1 MSKAYNFDWQIEVP
15 TRLLK
20 GDYFDRWD
28 EENGSLEQNCLF
40 RVDSYGFFIYWQSE
54 GRDGQVIELSQVSD
68 IRPGKGKF
76 SIALV
81 CISSFESFSSIGS
94 QNWSW
99 SHGEFIG
106 LRTWKHWW
114 TNSDNLQWY
123 WFRTNQSHE
132 YHRCRSGDRKS
143 MTFDAYEND
152 LESEVVFRHGLKV

>member
-68 IRPGKGKF
+68 IRPGKAPTDPKIG
-76 SIALV
+76 ADLMANTLV
-81 CISSFESFSSIGS
+81 CGRGNIDERTVTICSGIDFVQISHTNITGADPATAKVRVYSI
-94 QNWSW
+94 
-99 SHGEFIG
+99 
-106 LRTWKHWW
+106 
-114 TNSDNLQWY
+114 
-123 WFRTNQSHE
+123 
-132 YHRCRSGDRKS
+132 
-143 MTFDAYEND
+143 ENIQD
-152 LESEVVFRHGLKV
+152 

>member
-68 IRPGKGKF
+68 IRPGKGFFYFYSLKF
-76 SIALV
+76 LL
-81 CISSFESFSSIGS
+81 FSSIF
-94 QNWSW
+94 Q
-99 SHGEFIG
+99 
-106 LRTWKHWW
+106 
-114 TNSDNLQWY
+114 LQLIL
-123 WFRTNQSHE
+123 
-132 YHRCRSGDRKS
+132 KS
-143 MTFDAYEND
+143 VPILWLIHLFMAEAILMNEQLLF
-152 LESEVVFRHGLKV
+152 VVELILYKLVIRI